1 VVIGYDGSPA
11 AERVLR
17 ETAELLPDRQALVV
31 TVWEPGVPYELVQ
44 PTIPPAPIDIRFALE
59 VDESLYERAQ
69 RMAEQG
75 AAIARDLGLKAE
87 GLAVADD
94 ITIAATLVRLAT
106 EHDAAALAVGSHG
119 HNGVRELILG
129 STSREIVKDAPC
141 PVVLARGPKTKS

>member
-17 ETAELLPDRQALVV
+17 ETAELVSDRQALVV
-31 TVWEPGVPYELVQ
+31 TVWEPGVPYELMQ

-94 ITIAATLVRLAT
+94 TTVAATLVRLAT

-129 STSREIVKDAPC
+129 STSREVVTDAPC